1 MNKEKVEYFTS
12 KISSGS
18 MTSIICTMYEIF
30 FEYTKDA
37 KLEGGVDLDSIRRAD
52 KVIVHLKNALD
63 FKYEISNNLFSLY
76 DYCDRL
82 LSKAM
87 YTNQQKHIEEAES
100 IMRDLYESFLE
111 VDKQSDSNPVMSNS
125 QQVTAGL
132 TYGKN
137 DLSEVLNNDGNRG
150 FLA

>member
-1 MNKEKVEYFTS
+1 MNKDRVEYFTS

-18 MTSIICTMYEIF
+18 MTSIICTMFEIF
-30 FEYTKDA
+30 FEYTKES
-37 KLEGGVDLDSIRRAD
+37 KTENGVDLEGIRKAD
-52 KVIVHLKNALD
+52 KVIIHFKNALD
-63 FKYEISNNLFSLY
+63 FKYEISNNLFALY

-87 YTNQQKHIEEAES
+87 YTNQIKYIEEAET
-100 IMRDLYESFLE
+100 IMKELQEVFIE
-111 VDKQSDSNPVMSNS
+111 VDKQSDNNPVMSNS

-137 DLSEVLNNDGNRG
+137 DLSEVLNNDANRG